1 MIVKTIDLYE
11 YFNREKPQDFRGY
24 LSVYSPSRYESYGV
38 NRKRPSVLII
48 PGGGYSYTSEREAEP
63 VAMKFLAQG
72 YNAFVLYYT
81 CEPAPFPIALQEAG
95 MAMVYIRENAKELA
109 VREDKIVSIGFS
121 AGGHLAGSLGTMWHK
136 DEIYKATGKTM
147 TEQKIHSREEESPF
161 DVLYIGINYRDRNV
175 LYDRINLRVDLMLKN
190 GLLDEAKDFYDTSSD
205 TTACQAIGY
214 KELAPYFKGES
225 TLEECVEKL
234 KLETRHYAKRQLTWF
249 RKNGHINW
257 VYPDDYDNIEDMYS
271 SVYVIINDFLE
282 EVHR

>member
-1 MIVKTIDLYE
+1 MLKDNELKKVDPVSAEKLH
-11 YFNREKPQDFRGY
+11 FNDK
-24 LSVYSPSRYESYGV
+24 SR
-38 NRKRPSVLII
+38 II
-48 PGGGYSYTSEREAEP
+48 R
-63 VAMKFLAQG
+63 
-72 YNAFVLYYT
+72 
-81 CEPAPFPIALQEAG
+81 AL
-95 MAMVYIRENAKELA
+95 
-109 VREDKIVSIGFS
+109 
-121 AGGHLAGSLGTMWHK
+121 
-136 DEIYKATGKTM
+136 EIYKATGKTM

-205 TTACQAIGY
+205 ATACQAIGY
-214 KELAPYFKGES
+214 KELATYFKGES